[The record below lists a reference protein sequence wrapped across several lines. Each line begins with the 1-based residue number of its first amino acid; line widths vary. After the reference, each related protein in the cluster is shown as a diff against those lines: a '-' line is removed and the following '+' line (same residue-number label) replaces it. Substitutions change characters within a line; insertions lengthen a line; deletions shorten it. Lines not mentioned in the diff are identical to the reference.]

1 MLWRGEIPCH
11 STKLAGITEVL
22 VTAEPRPKT
31 KRSFRPCP
39 ACTVTSVRY
48 SRGVMLLDDTLT
60 PVSWRSKPRSFVA
73 LMGLY
78 ESNFIRLQWLTG
90 ALTSLEGQHRS
101 AVAGDCD
108 LLLNVTERSPYTS
121 TLNLTY
127 LLEGEGPESTN
138 AVRYPDMRVRVYHDA
153 HVVEALEWAA
163 THSRS
168 VLKALRSHAERE
180 LDQRWARNVMLN
192 KWLEYCVERGHR
204 FSAATRLPAAAE
216 S

>member
-1 MLWRGEIPCH
+1 
-11 STKLAGITEVL
+11 
-22 VTAEPRPKT
+22 
-31 KRSFRPCP
+31 
-39 ACTVTSVRY
+39 
-48 SRGVMLLDDTLT
+48 MLLDDTLT

-127 LLEGEGPESTN
+127 LLEGEGPESSN
-138 AVRYPDMRVRVYHDA
+138 AVQYPDMRVRVYHDA

-163 THSRS
+163 THGQPPEKREGRDAGRA

-204 FSAATRLPAAAE
+204 FSSATRLPAAAA

>member
-1 MLWRGEIPCH
+1 MRGQAEMAWPVHETCKH
-11 STKLAGITEVL
+11 RKAL
-22 VTAEPRPKT
+22 VTAETRPQT
-31 KRSFRPCP
+31 KRNFRHCP

-101 AVAGDCD
+101 AVTGDCD

-127 LLEGEGPESTN
+127 LLEGEGPNATN
-138 AVRYPDMRVRVYHDA
+138 AVQYPDMRVRVYHDA
-153 HVVEALEWAA
+153 HVVEALEWAT
-163 THSRS
+163 THGQP

-204 FSAATRLPAAAE
+204 FSPATRLSAAAE
-216 S
+216 R